1 MGGTYPKGSEANLQD
16 WHGYAKNAIDNWPTP
31 IIFSGNEIGCK
42 YPTGKSLSTTPK
54 SNPVRRI
61 YEYMSRKRGN
71 SMNHCSFDQTS
82 VLAGIRDPKRYWDL
96 TPSGTNTVYLDEK
109 RKTFSAWKP
118 TPDSGH
124 RYLLPK
130 RQYQERHISHQ
141 RPHERSAWRGTPLRT
156 VTTAHPALACAEGAD
171 IRAGVAKIDQRA
183 MVTISRQISHGRA
196 AAIAEIVVQD
206 GCHAGVTDERHET
219 ERCRRCNTRAQN
231 SLCPH

>member
-1 MGGTYPKGSEANLQD
+1 MRDMYGEWAIRQGFPQDIGKDGAVDVVALYRKLLAASPDKSVVLISVGFFASVNELLLSDPDEHSPLNGRDLIKKKIKRWSCMGGTYPKGSEANLQD
-16 WHGYAKNAIDNWPTP
+16 WRGYAKNAIDNWPTP

-42 YPTGKSLSTTPK
+42 YPTGKSLKGTPK

-130 RQYQERHISHQ
+130 DNIKSVTSVISDLM
-141 RPHERSAWRGTPLRT
+141 SAPPGGEHR
-156 VTTAHPALACAEGAD
+156 
-171 IRAGVAKIDQRA
+171 
-183 MVTISRQISHGRA
+183 
-196 AAIAEIVVQD
+196 
-206 GCHAGVTDERHET
+206 
-219 ERCRRCNTRAQN
+219 
-231 SLCPH
+231 